1 MHQNFTKYDLK
12 GDVIITDRLAYICLR
27 SKRSWFQYR
36 YPVRIRIKAELPG
49 IELEETLEIEV
60 DPKMADKEATSESE
74 DEDDPN

>member
-1 MHQNFTKYDLK
+1 MHQNFTKSDLK
-12 GDVIITDRLAYICLR
+12 GDVIITDRLAYICVR

-60 DPKMADKEATSESE
+60 DPEMAAEESSSEN
-74 DEDDPN
+74 DEQDDPN

>member
-1 MHQNFTKYDLK
+1 MHHDFAKNDLK

-36 YPVRIRIKAELPG
+36 YPVRIRIKADLPG

-60 DPKMADKEATSESE
+60 DPEMADEKATSESE